1 MEKKYIYL
9 ISGILVLSLIGFY
22 YTSNNSGPTSGK
34 TLQNSSGP
42 TSGNTSSKDGDLDT
56 VKMALYANYDPVYVG
71 QEKGFYREE
80 GIKIDFVGALPFEQ
94 MVMAVVNG
102 DINVAS
108 GHANRV
114 INGITNGAK
123 IKAIAAASKTI
134 PGYPHMTLFVLE
146 KSNIKSAKD
155 LIGKKVAIWGFG
167 GCSEFMM
174 YEYMR
179 QKVGVSNP
187 KESIELVSMPDAQ
200 QEQALKSGLVDAVF
214 IHAPYS
220 KKLTNTGGVTKLF
233 DDNDL
238 EKSLGLAPYFVSDD
252 FIEKHPDV
260 VKRFVKATAKSLDWS
275 NEHREEAYQITALR
289 LDMDVKDM
297 EGFYSPEHGLI
308 IDSEVQNWIS
318 TLTNYGLVKDGQI
331 KTSDIYTNEFNP
343 YFKN

>member
-1 MEKKYIYL
+1 MEKKYKYL
-9 ISGILVLSLIGFY
+9 ISGIVILALIGFY
-22 YTSNNSGPTSGK
+22 YTFNSSGPTSGK
-34 TLQNSSGP
+34 TSP
-42 TSGNTSSKDGDLDT
+42 KDGDLYT
-56 VKMALYANYDPVYVG
+56 IKMALYANYDPVYVG
-71 QEKGFYREE
+71 SEKGFYREE

-102 DINVAS
+102 DINVAN

-146 KSNIKSAKD
+146 KSNISSAKD

-179 QKVGVSNP
+179 QKAGVSNP

-220 KKLTNTGGVTKLF
+220 KKLSSMEGVTKLF

-275 NEHREEAYQITALR
+275 NEHREEAYQITASR

-297 EGFYSPEHGLI
+297 EGYYSPEHGLI

-318 TLTNYGLVKDGQI
+318 TLTKYGLVKDGQV